1 MIGILPAAGQAERM
15 HGLPK
20 YLLPIPDGYLLKRHI
35 GMMLQRADCIHI
47 GTHPYNEEE
56 LYQYTKYDRDVVKVR
71 IAQRHETMSQT
82 VLSLHDKDA
91 EDNAYLFGMPD
102 TYIEDDQCYAK
113 LAQTLEDGADV
124 AVATFHTRPEQRSK
138 LGMLRL
144 ERGHKVVE
152 VIDKPAETNLVDAW
166 GALAWKPQ
174 FWEFLRP
181 EDPHIGY
188 ALPRAIEANLR
199 VWVSPMRGDFWD
211 CGTPDEYFDL
221 ITHLH
226 TEKV

>member
-1 MIGILPAAGQAERM
+1 MIGILPAAGKAERM

-20 YLLPIPDGYLLKRHI
+20 FLLPIPDGYLLQRHI
-35 GMMLQRADCIHI
+35 GMMRKACNSIYI
-47 GTHPYNEEE
+47 GANQYNRPM
-56 LYQYTKYDRDVVKVR
+56 LHKYSDEASVYLAEPCD
-71 IAQRHETMSQT
+71 TMSET
-82 VLSLHDKDA
+82 VLSAKYLGRGT
-91 EDNAYLFGMPD
+91 NTLFGMPD

-113 LAQTLEDGADV
+113 LAQALEDGADV
-124 AVATFHTRPEQRSK
+124 AVARFHTRPEQRSK

-144 ERGHKVVE
+144 ERGHKVIE
-152 VIDKPAETNLVDAW
+152 VIDKPAETDLVFAW